1 MVETPMPP
9 LPLDIEGVKG
19 FLAPE
24 EGAALYAAARR
35 AAALGPVVEIGSYC
49 GKSTVYLGLGAREAG
64 GVVIAVDHHRGSE
77 ENQPGALFHDPDLA
91 DGAGGIDTLP
101 HFRRT
106 IRAAG
111 LEDVVVP
118 VAADARLAAR
128 VWRGEAGMVFIDGG
142 HTIEAALADY
152 RAFAPRVAPGGI
164 LAIHDVHPDPE
175 EGGRAPFEVYRLAL
189 ASGLFRSLSLTGTL
203 ALMERVVP

>member
-1 MVETPMPP
+1 MEK
-9 LPLDIEGVKG
+9 VKG

-24 EGAALYAAARR
+24 EGQALFEAARR
-35 AAALGPVVEIGSYC
+35 CAALGPVVEIGSYC
-49 GKSTVYLGLGAREAG
+49 GKSTVYLGLGARAAG
-64 GVVIAVDHHRGSE
+64 GCVIAVDHHRGSE

-91 DGAGGIDTLP
+91 DGEGGVDTLP

-118 VAADARLAAR
+118 VAAASRRFAAI
-128 VWRGEAGMVFIDGG
+128 WPGQAGMVFIDGG

-164 LAIHDVHPDPE
+164 LAIHDVHPDPQG
-175 EGGRAPFEVYRLAL
+175 GGRAPFEIYELAL
-189 ASGLFRSLSLTGTL
+189 ASGLFRSLSLVKTL
-203 ALMERVVP
+203 AVLERVVP